1 MVKQLKSQKNYYW
14 TSFFSIIKCGSIIYF
29 VGIISGCV
37 STHSSHSTKD
47 SMKEK
52 QVLED
57 NQLGVDGLG
66 GARVAELTPD
76 GTQVVV
82 VSGDDNSLA
91 TFNVDSDFKLS
102 FNQVFKNNSRIDGL
116 EGAVSLVVSSDG
128 HRVYVVS
135 YYDSA
140 VTIFEQDEQ
149 GSYQF
154 KRTIRD
160 GLPYDEVFSDKES
173 VKGKDK
179 LGLLG
184 AYDIAI
190 TADNSQLFVA
200 SVASNA
206 VSIFDIDKNE
216 DVVFNHTIRDSD
228 DTKYGLAGAVNVVI
242 TPNNS
247 QVIVA
252 GFNEN
257 AITVF
262 NRDAN
267 GVLGHSQTLINGKGD
282 IKNMIAP
289 QGLAMSPDGN
299 YLYAACGGS
308 NAIIVFA
315 RNDQGRYSYIQ
326 SISNSDDDVSGL
338 GGAGYVTTSPDG
350 SRVFVA
356 SESDNAVVT
365 LAKLNDGT
373 LKIVSV
379 LKSEGIKK
387 TDKRNG
393 AASVYVSPDGKHLLV
408 TTGKG
413 DTLIVYSLHY

>member
-1 MVKQLKSQKNYYW
+1 MR
-14 TSFFSIIKCGSIIYF
+14 
-29 VGIISGCV
+29 
-37 STHSSHSTKD
+37 
-47 SMKEK
+47 EK

-57 NQLGVDGLG
+57 NQQGVDGLG

-76 GTQVVV
+76 GNQVLI

-91 TFNVDSDFKLS
+91 IFNVDANFKLS
-102 FNQVFKNNSRIDGL
+102 FNRVFKNNSTIDGL
-116 EGAVSLVVSSDG
+116 DGAVSLVVSPDG
-128 HRVYVVS
+128 RRVYVVS

-140 VTIFEQDEQ
+140 VAIFEQDEQ

-154 KRTIRD
+154 IQAIRD
-160 GLPYDEVFSDKES
+160 GLPFEDVFSDKES
-173 VKGKDK
+173 VKKKDK

-190 TADNSQLFVA
+190 TTDNSQLFIA

-206 VSIFDIDKNE
+206 LSIFDINKNGN
-216 DVVFNHTIRDSD
+216 VVFNHAIRDSD
-228 DTKYGLAGAVNVVI
+228 NTEYGLGGAVNVII

-257 AITVF
+257 SITIF
-262 NRDAN
+262 NRVDN
-267 GVLGHSQTLINGKGD
+267 GVLGHSQTLINGKDGV
-282 IKNMIAP
+282 KNMIAP

-299 YLYAACGGS
+299 YLYAACGGG
-308 NAIIVFA
+308 NAIVVFA
-315 RNDQGRYSYIQ
+315 RNEQGRYAHIQ
-326 SISNSDDDVSGL
+326 SISNSDDVSGL

-373 LKIVSV
+373 LKILSV

-387 TDKRNG
+387 ADERNG

-413 DTLIVYSLHY
+413 NTLIVYSLN

>member
-1 MVKQLKSQKNYYW
+1 MFIQLLYSKIYHLASPLPIK
-14 TSFFSIIKCGSIIYF
+14 TLGLIIFFLSIS
-29 VGIISGCV
+29 SGCT
-37 STHSSHSTKD
+37 STHRTYPTQE
-47 SMKEK
+47 SMREK

-57 NQLGVDGLG
+57 NQQGVDGLG

-76 GTQVVV
+76 GNQVLI

-91 TFNVDSDFKLS
+91 IFNVDANFKLS
-102 FNQVFKNNSRIDGL
+102 FNRVFKNNSTIDGL
-116 EGAVSLVVSSDG
+116 DGAVSLVVSPDG
-128 HRVYVVS
+128 RRVYVVS

-140 VTIFEQDEQ
+140 VAIFEQDEQ

-154 KRTIRD
+154 IQAIRD
-160 GLPYDEVFSDKES
+160 GLPFEDVFSDKES
-173 VKGKDK
+173 VKKKDK

-190 TADNSQLFVA
+190 TTDNSQLFIA

-206 VSIFDIDKNE
+206 LSIFDINKNGN
-216 DVVFNHTIRDSD
+216 VVFNHAIRDSD
-228 DTKYGLAGAVNVVI
+228 NTEYGLGGAVNVII

-257 AITVF
+257 SITIF
-262 NRDAN
+262 NRVDN
-267 GVLGHSQTLINGKGD
+267 GVLGHSQTLINGKDGV
-282 IKNMIAP
+282 KNMIAP

-299 YLYAACGGS
+299 YLYAACGGG
-308 NAIIVFA
+308 NAIVVFA
-315 RNDQGRYSYIQ
+315 RNEQGRYAHIQ
-326 SISNSDDDVSGL
+326 SISNSDDVSGL

-373 LKIVSV
+373 LKILSV

-387 TDKRNG
+387 ADERNG

-413 DTLIVYSLHY
+413 NTLIVYSLN

>member
-1 MVKQLKSQKNYYW
+1 MLKQLRNRKNYHW
-14 TSFFSIIKCGSIIYF
+14 TSSLPIKKYGLIILFVSLTCGC
-29 VGIISGCV
+29 ISTDRSY
-37 STHSSHSTKD
+37 STQEP
-47 SMKEK
+47 MREK

-76 GTQVVV
+76 GTQLLV
-82 VSGDDNSLA
+82 VSADDNSLA
-91 TFNVDSDFKLS
+91 IFNVDSDFRLA
-102 FNQVFKNNSRIDGL
+102 FNRVFINNSTIDGL
-116 EGAVSLVVSSDG
+116 NGASSLVVSPDG
-128 HRVYVVS
+128 GRVYVVS
-135 YYDSA
+135 FYDSA
-140 VTIFEQDEQ
+140 VAIFEQDEQ

-154 KRTIRD
+154 IRAMRD
-160 GLPYDEVFSDKES
+160 GLPYEEVFSNEES
-173 VKGKDK
+173 VKTKDK

-206 VSIFDIDKNE
+206 VSIFDINKSGN
-216 DVVFNHTIRDSD
+216 VVFNHAIRDSD
-228 DTKYGLAGAVNVVI
+228 DTEYGLGGSVSVII

-257 AITVF
+257 AITIF
-262 NRDAN
+262 NRNVN
-267 GVLGHSQTLINGKGD
+267 GVLGHSQTLINGKDGV
-282 IKNMIAP
+282 KNMIAP
-289 QGLAMSPDGN
+289 QGLATSPDGK
-299 YLYAACGGS
+299 YLYAACGGG

-350 SRVFVA
+350 TRVFVA

-373 LKIVSV
+373 LKILSV

-387 TDKRNG
+387 ADEFNG

-413 DTLIVYSLHY
+413 DTLIVYSLD

>member
-1 MVKQLKSQKNYYW
+1 MFKQLRYSKIHHLASYLLIKKYGLIIL
-14 TSFFSIIKCGSIIYF
+14 FISIA
-29 VGIISGCV
+29 SGCT
-37 STHSSHSTKD
+37 STYKANTTQE
-47 SMKEK
+47 SMLEK

-91 TFNVDSDFKLS
+91 IFNVDSDFKLS
-102 FNQVFKNNSRIDGL
+102 FNQVFKNNSTIDGL
-116 EGAVSLVVSSDG
+116 EGAVALAISSDG

-149 GSYQF
+149 GGYQF

-160 GLPYDEVFSDKES
+160 GLPYDEVFSDEEL
-173 VKGKDK
+173 VKRKDK

-206 VSIFDIDKNE
+206 VSIFDIDKDGN
-216 DVVFNHTIRDSD
+216 VVFNHAIRDND
-228 DTKYGLAGAVNVVI
+228 DTKYGLAGAVNVII

-257 AITVF
+257 AITIF
-262 NRDAN
+262 NRNAN
-267 GVLGHSQTLINGKGD
+267 GVLGYSQTLINGKDGV
-282 IKNMIAP
+282 KNMIAP
-289 QGLAMSPDGN
+289 QGLTTSPDGN
-299 YLYAACGGS
+299 YLYAACGVG
-308 NAIIVFA
+308 NAIVVFA
-315 RNDQGRYSYIQ
+315 RNDQGTYSYIQ
-326 SISNSDDDVSGL
+326 SISNSDNDVSGL
-338 GGAGYVTTSPDG
+338 GGAGYVTTSSDG
-350 SRVFVA
+350 TRVFVA

-373 LKIVSV
+373 LKILSV

-387 TDKRNG
+387 TDERNG
-393 AASVYVSPDGKHLLV
+393 AASVFVSPDGKHLLV

-413 DTLIVYSLHY
+413 DSLIVYSLH

>member
-1 MVKQLKSQKNYYW
+1 MRFGFIILCL
-14 TSFFSIIKCGSIIYF
+14 SFA
-29 VGIISGCV
+29 SGCA
-37 STHSSHSTKD
+37 STYKTYPTQE
-47 SMKEK
+47 SMLEK

-66 GARVAELTPD
+66 GARVSELTPD

-102 FNQVFKNNSRIDGL
+102 FNQVFKNNSTIDGL

-140 VTIFEQDEQ
+140 VTIFEQDKQ
-149 GSYQF
+149 GRYQF

-206 VSIFDIDKNE
+206 VSIFDIDKNGN
-216 DVVFNHTIRDSD
+216 VVFNHVIRDSD
-228 DTKYGLAGAVNVVI
+228 DTKYGLEGAVNVVI

-257 AITVF
+257 AITIF
-262 NRDAN
+262 NRNTN
-267 GVLGHSQTLINGKGD
+267 GTLEHSQTLINGKDG

-289 QGLAMSPDGN
+289 QGLAMSPDGK
-299 YLYAACGGS
+299 YLYSACGGG
-308 NAIIVFA
+308 NAIVVFA
-315 RNDQGRYSYIQ
+315 KNDQDKYSYIQ
-326 SISNSDDDVSGL
+326 SISNSDENVSGL
-338 GGAGYVTTSPDG
+338 GGAGYITTSPNG

-365 LAKLNDGT
+365 LARLDDGT
-373 LKIVSV
+373 LKILSV

-387 TDKRNG
+387 ANERNG

-413 DTLIVYSLHY
+413 DSLIVYSLH

>member
-1 MVKQLKSQKNYYW
+1 MFMQLPYSKAYHLASPLPIKI
-14 TSFFSIIKCGSIIYF
+14 FGFVILFLSIS
-29 VGIISGCV
+29 SGCT
-37 STHSSHSTKD
+37 STYKTYSTQEP
-47 SMKEK
+47 MNEK

-57 NQLGVDGLG
+57 NQRGVDGLG
-66 GARVAELTPD
+66 GARVAAITPD
-76 GTQVVV
+76 GSQVLIA
-82 VSGDDNSLA
+82 SADDNSLA
-91 TFNVDSDFKLS
+91 IFNVDEEFKLS
-102 FNQVFKNNSRIDGL
+102 FNQVFKNNSTIDGL
-116 EGAVSLVVSSDG
+116 DGAVSLVVSPDG
-128 HRVYVVS
+128 QRIYVVS

-140 VTIFEQDEQ
+140 VAIFEQDEQ

-154 KRTIRD
+154 IQALRD
-160 GLPYDEVFSDKES
+160 GLPYEDVFSDKES
-173 VKGKDK
+173 VKKKDK

-190 TADNSQLFVA
+190 TTDNSQLFIA

-206 VSIFDIDKNE
+206 VSIFDINKNGN
-216 DVVFNHTIRDSD
+216 VVFNHAIRDSD
-228 DTKYGLAGAVNVVI
+228 NAEYGLGGAVNVII

-252 GFNEN
+252 GFNDN
-257 AITVF
+257 AITIF
-262 NRDAN
+262 NRNDT
-267 GVLGHSQTLINGKGD
+267 GVLGHSQTLINGKDGV
-282 IKNMIAP
+282 KNLIEP
-289 QGLAMSPDGN
+289 QGLAISPDCN
-299 YLYAACGGS
+299 YLYAACGGG
-308 NAIIVFA
+308 NAIVVFA
-315 RNDQGRYSYIQ
+315 RNEQGRYAHIQ
-326 SISNSDDDVSGL
+326 SISNSDDVSGL

-373 LKIVSV
+373 LKILSV

-387 TDKRNG
+387 ADERNG

-413 DTLIVYSLHY
+413 DTLIVYSLN